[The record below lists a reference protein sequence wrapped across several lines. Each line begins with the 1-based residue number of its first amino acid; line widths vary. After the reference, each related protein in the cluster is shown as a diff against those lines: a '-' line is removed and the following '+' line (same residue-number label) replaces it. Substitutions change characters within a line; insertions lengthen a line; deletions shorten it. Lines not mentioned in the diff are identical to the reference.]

1 MLTYL
6 ITSVILAILPLVVRT
21 ERLTN
26 LIAALF
32 FLVQVAGIALVFYFD
47 RVDGVLLS
55 IFRADSMALLFHTLM
70 TVVLGF
76 ALIHSSSYLK
86 AEGISTRSY
95 KAYYTLLML
104 LAVAITCVYYSDN
117 IAMTWVFLELTTIC
131 SAGIIYH
138 REFKQSLE
146 ATWKYVFVCST
157 GIAMAYLGILLLS
170 TVATDGALDYASL
183 KTAIMEGN
191 PLYLKVA
198 FLLMVVG
205 YSCKMEIF
213 PLYTVGVDANF
224 AAPAPASA
232 FISTALVNAG
242 FVSILRIYNLYASA
256 GDVFIWA
263 RHVLI
268 LIGVLSL
275 AVGAMFL
282 RRANN
287 YKRFLSY
294 STVENM
300 GIVAIGLGIG
310 GVALWAAVFHVVCH
324 TFVKSSMFFHVGIMR
339 HVYDSYS
346 INRIGNYMNIN
357 RVGAVGF
364 IVGTLV
370 LLAFP
375 PSPLFVSEVMIFSEI
390 VTVGKWWLL
399 VVMLV
404 LMCVVLY
411 SIWSRS
417 LRLSYHSNQDELH
430 LSAVNRRL
438 SYIASI
444 PLLFAVVLGLWQPK
458 FLTDMI
464 DKVITYVPIVDA
476 QAMSA
481 EEQITESSEQS
492 VIVVEEEAIESVI
505 IPAVEEIQSVEATED
520 KMQPEVVDN
529 VENEEDKTENI
540 E

>member
-1 MLTYL
+1 M
-6 ITSVILAILPLVVRT
+6 
-21 ERLTN
+21 
-26 LIAALF
+26 
-32 FLVQVAGIALVFYFD
+32 
-47 RVDGVLLS
+47 
-55 IFRADSMALLFHTLM
+55 
-70 TVVLGF
+70 
-76 ALIHSSSYLK
+76 
-86 AEGISTRSY
+86 
-95 KAYYTLLML
+95 
-104 LAVAITCVYYSDN
+104 
-117 IAMTWVFLELTTIC
+117 
-131 SAGIIYH
+131 
-138 REFKQSLE
+138 
-146 ATWKYVFVCST
+146 YVFVCST
-157 GIAMAYLGILLLS
+157 GIAMAYLGLMLVA
-170 TVATDGALDYASL
+170 TVAQHGALDYASL
-183 KTAIMEGN
+183 KEVIVEGD

-213 PLYTVGVDANF
+213 PLYTVGVDANY

-242 FVSILRIYNLYASA
+242 FVSIMRIYTLYAYA
-256 GDVFIWA
+256 GDVFVWA

-339 HVYDSYS
+339 HIYDSYS
-346 INRIGNYMNIN
+346 INRIGNYININ

-375 PSPLFVSEVMIFSEI
+375 PSPLFISEVMIFSEI
-390 VTVGKWWLL
+390 VSVEKWWLL
-399 VVMLV
+399 VLMLV

-438 SYIASI
+438 SYIASL
-444 PLLFAVVLGLWQPK
+444 PLVIAIVLGLWQPK
-458 FLTDMI
+458 VLDEAIDAIIAHEVVAKEVAVEDADVTMPLEEDAPIIGVDDVEVEDSNNELTDEKLNN
-464 DKVITYVPIVDA
+464 DGDVL
-476 QAMSA
+476 
-481 EEQITESSEQS
+481 
-492 VIVVEEEAIESVI
+492 
-505 IPAVEEIQSVEATED
+505 
-520 KMQPEVVDN
+520 
-529 VENEEDKTENI
+529 
-540 E
+540 

>member
-6 ITSVILAILPLVVRT
+6 IISLILAVLPLVVRT
-21 ERLTN
+21 ERMTN
-26 LIAALF
+26 IIATLF
-32 FLVQVAGIALVFYFD
+32 FLVQVAGIALVVALG
-47 RVDGVLLS
+47 RVDGVMLS
-55 IFRADSMALLFHTLM
+55 VFRADNMALLFHALM

-76 ALIHSSSYLK
+76 SLIHSSSYLK
-86 AEGISTRSY
+86 AENVSTRSY
-95 KAYYTLLML
+95 KTYYTLLML

-117 IAMTWVFLELTTIC
+117 IAMTWVFLEATTIC

-146 ATWKYVFVCST
+146 ATWKYIFVCST
-157 GIAMAYLGILLLS
+157 GIAMAYLGIMLLA
-170 TVATDGALDYASL
+170 TVANHGALDYASL
-183 KTAIMEGN
+183 KEAIVAGD

-213 PLYTVGVDANF
+213 PLYTVGIDANY

-242 FVSILRIYNLYASA
+242 FVSIMRIYTLYAHS
-256 GDVFIWA
+256 DVFVWA

-324 TFVKSSMFFHVGIMR
+324 TFVKSSMFYHVGIMR

-346 INRIGNYMNIN
+346 INRIGNYININ
-357 RVGAVGF
+357 RVGAIGF

-375 PSPLFVSEVMIFSEI
+375 PSPLFISEVMIFSEI
-390 VTVGKWWLL
+390 VSVEKWWLL
-399 VVMLV
+399 VLMLV

-438 SYIASI
+438 SYIASL
-444 PLLFAVVLGLWQPK
+444 PLVAAIVLGLWQPK
-458 FLTDMI
+458 FLDSAI
-464 DKVITYVPIVDA
+464 ENIISDGVEV
-476 QAMSA
+476 SA
-481 EEQITESSEQS
+481 EV
-492 VIVVEEEAIESVI
+492 VIDEVEVVADAEEPEAVVEEPVEDAATAVTEA
-505 IPAVEEIQSVEATED
+505 EATEEQVIEETTD
-520 KMQPEVVDN
+520 
-529 VENEEDKTENI
+529 ENLDDHGDVL
-540 E
+540 